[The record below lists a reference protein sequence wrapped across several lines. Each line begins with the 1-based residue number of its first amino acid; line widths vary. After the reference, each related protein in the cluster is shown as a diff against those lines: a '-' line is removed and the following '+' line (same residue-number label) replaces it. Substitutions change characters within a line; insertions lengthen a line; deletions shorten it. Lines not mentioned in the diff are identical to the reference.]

1 MELKKLLFAVLYFIY
16 GLSFLRFSV
25 EMLLSF
31 LLNPNILSLIQVPF
45 YYYLSEF
52 LLGVI
57 SFIISI
63 MLFIRNSNFKIL
75 KALNY
80 AFIILILIDLVLK
93 KPLNLFSCF
102 NQITSLVLATFFIFF
117 NLRLRERHARVQNK
131 KLAKIHE
138 QKI

>member
-25 EMLLSF
+25 EMLFSF

-117 NLRLRERHARVQNK
+117 NLRWRELQARVQNK
-131 KLAKIHE
+131 N
-138 QKI
+138 Q